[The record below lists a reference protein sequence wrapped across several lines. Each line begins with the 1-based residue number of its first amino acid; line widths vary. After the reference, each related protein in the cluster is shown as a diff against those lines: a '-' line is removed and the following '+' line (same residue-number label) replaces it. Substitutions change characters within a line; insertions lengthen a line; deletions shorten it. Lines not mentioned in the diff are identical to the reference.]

1 MIVSKHDI
9 LRALT
14 ALCVTTGLV
23 GCSSW
28 QQTAPKEQS
37 LLKPISAADDG
48 VQLEIVSVRFP
59 FGDEELNDSM
69 WNDIDEQ
76 QLPLSVRQKL
86 AEAGL
91 RAGVAGGQLPAALAR
106 MMAAADQGPANAIAA
121 AASLEQAPP
130 VSRQQMQLHSGWHG
144 EIISSTT
151 YPQLSLLTRED
162 GGLSGQTYSAAQGV
176 LQAKA
181 EALGDRRIR
190 LSIVPELQYGQVR
203 QQWTVEDG
211 RLVGQ
216 QGKSKRV
223 FDHLAFEAA
232 LAPGEMLVL
241 TSLPQRSGTLG
252 HYLFTEPHDD
262 QLQQK
267 LLIVRLADTHYSDLF
282 ASPSLADADGSSQRQ
297 VISTGH
303 QP

>member
-1 MIVSKHDI
+1 MIEAKHDV
-9 LRALT
+9 LRAVI
-14 ALCVTTGLV
+14 ALCATAALG

-48 VQLEIVSVRFP
+48 VQLEILSVRFP
-59 FGDEELNDSM
+59 FGDEELNDSV

-86 AEAGL
+86 ADAGL
-91 RAGVAGGQLPAALAR
+91 RAGVIGGQLPAALAR
-106 MMAAADQGPANAIAA
+106 MTAAADQGPANAIAA

-130 VSRQQMQLHSGWHG
+130 VSRQQMQLHSGWRG
-144 EIISSTT
+144 EIISSGI
-151 YPQLSLLTRED
+151 YPELPLLTRED
-162 GGLSGQTYSAAQGV
+162 GRLSGQTYLAAQGV

-190 LSIVPELQYGQVR
+190 LSIVPELQYGQMR

-216 QGKSKRV
+216 QGKPKRV

-232 LAPGEMLVL
+232 IAPGEMLVL

-252 HYLFTEPHDD
+252 HCLFTEPHDD

-267 LLIVRLADTHYSDLF
+267 LLLIRLADSRHSDLF
-282 ASPSLADADGSSQRQ
+282 LPLDAAHSESARRIDKSPSD
-297 VISTGH
+297 
-303 QP
+303 

>member
-9 LRALT
+9 LRAT
-14 ALCVTTGLV
+14 IALCAAAALA

-48 VQLEIVSVRFP
+48 VQLEIISIRFP
-59 FGDEELNDSM
+59 FGDEELNDSI

-76 QLPLSVRQKL
+76 QLPLPVRQKL

-91 RAGVAGGQLPAALAR
+91 RAGVIGGQLPAALAQR
-106 MMAAADQGPANAIAA
+106 MAAAEQGPANAIAA
-121 AASLEQAPP
+121 AARLEQTPP
-130 VSRQQMQLHSGWHG
+130 VSHQQMQLHSGWHG
-144 EIISSTT
+144 EIISSGI
-151 YPQLSLLTRED
+151 YPELPLLTRED
-162 GGLSGQTYSAAQGV
+162 GRLSGQTYTAAQGI

-181 EALGDRRIR
+181 EAIGDRRIR
-190 LSIVPELQYGQVR
+190 LSIVPELQSGQAR

-216 QGKSKRV
+216 QGKSKRI
-223 FDHLAFEAA
+223 FDHLAFEAT
-232 LAPGEMLVL
+232 LAPQEMLVL

-267 LLIVRLADTHYSDLF
+267 LLIVRLAESRHSDLF
-282 ASPSLADADGSSQRQ
+282 LPLDVADSKSAKPIDKSGQ
-297 VISTGH
+297 
-303 QP
+303 

>member
-1 MIVSKHDI
+1 MIEAKHDL
-9 LRALT
+9 LRALI
-14 ALCVTTGLV
+14 ALCVAVTLA

-28 QQTAPKEQS
+28 KQTAPKEQS

-59 FGDEELNDSM
+59 FGDEELNDSI

-76 QLPLSVRQKL
+76 QLPLPVRQKL

-91 RAGVAGGQLPAALAR
+91 RAGVVGGQLPAALAR
-106 MMAAADQGPANAIAA
+106 MMAAAEQTPVNAIAA
-121 AASLEQAPP
+121 AARLDQAPP

-144 EIISSTT
+144 EIISSSI
-151 YPQLSLLTRED
+151 YPELPLLTREE
-162 GGLSGQTYSAAQGV
+162 GRLSGQTYSAAQGV

-190 LSIVPELQYGQVR
+190 LSIVPELQYGQIR

-223 FDHLAFEAA
+223 FDHLAFEAT
-232 LAPGEMLVL
+232 LAPQEMLVL

-252 HYLFTEPHDD
+252 HYLFTEPRDD

-267 LLIVRLADTHYSDLF
+267 LLVVRLADTHYSDLF
-282 ASPSLADADGSSQRQ
+282 ARPSPAETGVQPLASR
-297 VISTGH
+297 
-303 QP
+303 

>member
-9 LRALT
+9 LRAMI
-14 ALCVTTGLV
+14 ALCAAAALA

-37 LLKPISAADDG
+37 LLKPISLAEDG
-48 VQLEIVSVRFP
+48 VQLEIVSIRFP
-59 FGDEELNDSM
+59 FGDEELNDSI

-76 QLPLSVRQKL
+76 QLALSVRQKL

-91 RAGVAGGQLPAALAR
+91 RAGVIGGQLPAALAR
-106 MMAAADQGPANAIAA
+106 IMAAAEQGPTNVVAA
-121 AASLEQAPP
+121 AASLEQTPP

-144 EIISSTT
+144 EIISSST
-151 YPQLSLLTRED
+151 YPQLPLLTREE
-162 GGLSGQTYSAAQGV
+162 GRLSGRTYAAAQGV

-181 EALGDRRIR
+181 QALGDRRIR
-190 LSIVPELQYGQVR
+190 LSIVPELQYGQMR
-203 QQWTVEDG
+203 QQWAVEDG

-232 LAPGEMLVL
+232 LAAGEMLVL

-267 LLIVRLADTHYSDLF
+267 LLLVRLAESRRCDLF
-282 ASPSLADADGSSQRQ
+282 LPLDVAHSESAKPIDKSPGN
-297 VISTGH
+297 
-303 QP
+303 

>member
-1 MIVSKHDI
+1 MIEAKHDI
-9 LRALT
+9 LRAMI
-14 ALCVTTGLV
+14 ALWIAAALG

-37 LLKPISAADDG
+37 LLKPISLADDG
-48 VQLEIVSVRFP
+48 VQLEIVSIRFP
-59 FGDEELNDSM
+59 FGDDDLNDSM

-91 RAGVAGGQLPAALAR
+91 RAGVIGGQMPAGLAR
-106 MMAAADQGPANAIAA
+106 MMSAAEQAPANAIAA
-121 AASLEQAPP
+121 AASLEQSPP
-130 VSRQQMQLHSGWHG
+130 VRRQQMQLHSGWHG
-144 EIISSTT
+144 EIISSSI
-151 YPQLSLLTRED
+151 YPQLPLLTREE
-162 GGLSGQTYSAAQGV
+162 GRLSGQTYSAAQGV

-203 QQWTVEDG
+203 QQWSVEDG

-216 QGKSKRV
+216 QGKCKRV
-223 FDHLAFEAA
+223 FDHLAFEAS
-232 LAPGEMLVL
+232 LGPGEMLVL

-267 LLIVRLADTHYSDLF
+267 LLVVRLADTHYSELF
-282 ASPSLADADGSSQRQ
+282 APASLAQTDAQHGSTR
-297 VISTGH
+297 
-303 QP
+303 

>member
-9 LRALT
+9 LRAMT
-14 ALCVTTGLV
+14 ALFCVTAALA

-48 VQLEIVSVRFP
+48 VELEIVSIRFP
-59 FGDEELNDSM
+59 FGDEDLNDSI

-91 RAGVAGGQLPAALAR
+91 RAGVIGGQLPAALAR
-106 MMAAADQGPANAIAA
+106 LMAAADQAPANAIAA
-121 AASLEQAPP
+121 AARLEQAPP
-130 VSRQQMQLHSGWHG
+130 VSRQQMQLHSGWRG
-144 EIISSTT
+144 EIISSSV
-151 YPQLSLLTRED
+151 YPELPLLTRED
-162 GGLSGQTYSAAQGV
+162 GRLSGQTYSAAQGV

-190 LSIVPELQYGQVR
+190 LSIVPELQYGQMR
-203 QQWTVEDG
+203 HQWTVEEG

-223 FDHLAFEAA
+223 FDQLAFEAA

-252 HYLFTEPHDD
+252 HYLFTEPRDD

-267 LLIVRLADTHYSDLF
+267 LLVVRLADTHYSDLF
-282 ASPSLADADGSSQRQ
+282 ASPSLADAKTNSDPEMQLRRQ
-297 VISTGH
+297 
-303 QP
+303 

>member
-1 MIVSKHDI
+1 MIEAKHDI
-9 LRALT
+9 LRAMI
-14 ALCVTTGLV
+14 ALWIAAALG

-37 LLKPISAADDG
+37 LLKPISLADDG
-48 VQLEIVSVRFP
+48 VQLEIVSIRFP
-59 FGDEELNDSM
+59 FGDDDLNDSM

-91 RAGVAGGQLPAALAR
+91 RAGVIGGQMPAALAR
-106 MMAAADQGPANAIAA
+106 MMASAEQGPANAIAA
-121 AASLEQAPP
+121 AASLEQSPP

-144 EIISSTT
+144 EIISSSI
-151 YPQLSLLTRED
+151 YPQLPLLTREE
-162 GGLSGQTYSAAQGV
+162 GRLSGQTYAAAQGV

-203 QQWTVEDG
+203 QQWSVEDG

-216 QGKSKRV
+216 QGKCKRV
-223 FDHLAFEAA
+223 FDHLTFEAA
-232 LAPGEMLVL
+232 LGPGEMLVL

-267 LLIVRLADTHYSDLF
+267 LLVVHLADTHYSDLF
-282 ASPSLADADGSSQRQ
+282 APASLAQTDAQR
-297 VISTGH
+297 GA
-303 QP
+303 PR

>member
-1 MIVSKHDI
+1 MIVSKHDR
-9 LRALT
+9 LRAIT
-14 ALCVTTGLV
+14 ALCAIAALA

-28 QQTAPKEQS
+28 QQIAPKEQS
-37 LLKPISAADDG
+37 LLKPIGAADDG

-59 FGDEELNDSM
+59 FGDDELNDSI

-76 QLPLSVRQKL
+76 QLPLPVRQKL

-91 RAGVAGGQLPAALAR
+91 RAGVVGGQLPAALAR
-106 MMAAADQGPANAIAA
+106 MMAAAEEHPVNAIAA
-121 AASLEQAPP
+121 AARLEQSPP

-144 EIISSTT
+144 EIISSGI
-151 YPQLSLLTRED
+151 YPELPLLTREE
-162 GGLSGQTYSAAQGV
+162 GRLSGQTYSAAQGV

-181 EALGDRRIR
+181 EALGDRRVR
-190 LSIVPELQYGQVR
+190 LSITPELQSGQIR

-223 FDHLAFEAA
+223 FDNLAFDAA

-262 QLQQK
+262 HLQQK
-267 LLIVRLADTHYSDLF
+267 LLLVRLAESRHSDLF
-282 ASPSLADADGSSQRQ
+282 LPPDVADSKSAK
-297 VISTGH
+297 VIGKST
-303 QP
+303 Q

>member
-1 MIVSKHDI
+1 MIEAKHDI
-9 LRALT
+9 LRALI
-14 ALCVTTGLV
+14 ALCATAALA

-28 QQTAPKEQS
+28 QQTAPNEQS
-37 LLKPISAADDG
+37 LLKPVGAADDG

-59 FGDEELNDSM
+59 FGDEELNDSI

-76 QLPLSVRQKL
+76 QLSLSVRQKL

-91 RAGVAGGQLPAALAR
+91 RVGVVGEQLPAALAR
-106 MMAAADQGPANAIAA
+106 LMAAAEQGPINAIAA

-130 VSRQQMQLHSGWHG
+130 VSRQQMQLHSGWRG
-144 EIISSTT
+144 EIISSGI
-151 YPQLSLLTRED
+151 YPELPILTREE
-162 GGLSGQTYSAAQGV
+162 GRLSGQTYSAAQGV

-181 EALGDRRIR
+181 EAIGDRHIR
-190 LSIVPELQYGQVR
+190 LSIIPELQYGQTR

-211 RLVGQ
+211 RLIGQ

-223 FDHLAFEAA
+223 FDHLSFEAA

-252 HYLFTEPHDD
+252 HYLFTEPRDD
-262 QLQQK
+262 HLQQK
-267 LLIVRLADTHYSDLF
+267 LLLIRLAESRHSDLF
-282 ASPSLADADGSSQRQ
+282 LPLDAVHSGFARPIDKSASN
-297 VISTGH
+297 
-303 QP
+303 